1 LKYSEENSKT
11 RGYKL
16 YADEGGFVSREV
28 LLAHGA
34 GGTIMVELIKNVIIN
49 NISQRRVF
57 DGIGLDAMDDGATIP
72 LGDYEVVLTMDGHT
86 VDPIFFPGG
95 DIGRLAAAGTIND
108 LAVMGARPLAIMDSI
123 IVEEGFSLDDLE
135 RIIKSMNETVEE
147 VGAAVIHG
155 DFKVMPRGK
164 VDRIVISTAG
174 IGLAERGKILR
185 DSNLRPGDKVIVS
198 GFIGD
203 HGIAL
208 ASIREGIE
216 FETTIESD
224 VAPIWDVIETALK
237 VGGVHAAKDPT
248 RGGLSMALNEMASK
262 SGLSIWIREKDIP
275 IREEV
280 KAASEMLG
288 LNPLEVTCE
297 GVAVLVVDSSLAEEV
312 LEAIRKTKHGAH
324 ASIIGEVKK
333 EPARKVLLETV
344 VGGRKLLEPPLGE
357 PTPRVC

>member
-1 LKYSEENSKT
+1 
-11 RGYKL
+11 
-16 YADEGGFVSREV
+16 
-28 LLAHGA
+28 
-34 GGTIMVELIKNVIIN
+34 MVELIKNVIIN

-185 DSNLRPGDKVIVS
+185 DS
-198 GFIGD
+198 
-203 HGIAL
+203 
-208 ASIREGIE
+208 
-216 FETTIESD
+216 
-224 VAPIWDVIETALK
+224 
-237 VGGVHAAKDPT
+237 
-248 RGGLSMALNEMASK
+248 
-262 SGLSIWIREKDIP
+262 
-275 IREEV
+275 
-280 KAASEMLG
+280 
-288 LNPLEVTCE
+288 
-297 GVAVLVVDSSLAEEV
+297 
-312 LEAIRKTKHGAH
+312 
-324 ASIIGEVKK
+324 
-333 EPARKVLLETV
+333 
-344 VGGRKLLEPPLGE
+344 
-357 PTPRVC
+357 

>member
-1 LKYSEENSKT
+1 MS
-11 RGYKL
+11 G
-16 YADEGGFVSREV
+16 EV

-34 GGTIMVELIKNVIIN
+34 GGTLMVELIKSLILR
-49 NISQRRVF
+49 NISRRRVF
-57 DGIGLDAMDDGATIP
+57 DGVGLDDMDDGATIP
-72 LGDYEVVLTMDGHT
+72 LGDYEIVLSMDGHT

-123 IVEEGFSLDDLE
+123 VVEEGFPLSDLE

-147 VGAAVIHG
+147 VGAAIIHG
-155 DFKVMPRGK
+155 DFKVMPKGK
-164 VDRIVISTAG
+164 VDKIIISTAG
-174 IGLAERGKILR
+174 VGLAERGKVLK
-185 DSNLRPGDKVIVS
+185 DSNLKPGDKVIVT
-198 GFIGD
+198 GFVGD

-216 FETTIESD
+216 FEADIKSD
-224 VAPIWDVIETALK
+224 VAPIWDVVEAALR

-248 RGGLSMALNEMASK
+248 RGGLSMALNEMTSK
-262 SGLSIWIREKDIP
+262 SGLSIWIRERDVP

-297 GVAVLVVDSSLAEEV
+297 GVAVLVVDNSVAEEV
-312 LEAIRKTKHGAH
+312 LDAIRKTKHGRH
-324 ASIIGEVKK
+324 ASIIGEVKE
-333 EPARKVLLETV
+333 EPARKVVLETI
-344 VGGRKLLEPPLGE
+344 VGGKKLLEPPLGE

>member
-1 LKYSEENSKT
+1 V
-11 RGYKL
+11 
-16 YADEGGFVSREV
+16 DEVRKMDGEV

-34 GGTIMVELIKNVIIN
+34 GGTLMVELIKDIILKS
-49 NISQRRVF
+49 ISRRSVLN
-57 DGIGLDAMDDGATIP
+57 GIGLDEMDDGATIP
-72 LGDYEVVLTMDGHT
+72 LGDYEIVLSMDGHT

-123 IVEEGFSLDDLE
+123 VVEEGFLLSDLE
-135 RIIKSMNETVEE
+135 KIIKSMNETVEE
-147 VGAAVIHG
+147 VGAAIIHG
-155 DFKVMPRGK
+155 DFKVMPKGK
-164 VDRIVISTAG
+164 IDKIVISTAG
-174 IGLAERGKILR
+174 VGLAERGKVLK
-185 DSNLRPGDKVIVS
+185 DSNLKQGDKVIVT
-198 GFIGD
+198 GFVGD

-208 ASIREGIE
+208 ASVREGIE
-216 FETTIESD
+216 FEADIKSD
-224 VAPIWDVIETALK
+224 VAPVWDVVEAALR

-262 SGLSIWIREKDIP
+262 SGLSIWIKEKDIP

-280 KAASEMLG
+280 KAASEVLG

-297 GVAVLVVDSSLAEEV
+297 GIAVLIVEGSVAEEV
-312 LEAIRKTKHGAH
+312 LEAIKKTKHGKH

-333 EPARKVLLETV
+333 EPMRKVVLETV
-344 VGGRKLLEPPLGE
+344 VGGKKLLEPPLGE

>member
-1 LKYSEENSKT
+1 MKWDHMS
-11 RGYKL
+11 G
-16 YADEGGFVSREV
+16 EV

-34 GGTIMVELIKNVIIN
+34 GGTLMVELIRNIILKNV
-49 NISQRRVF
+49 SRRSVF
-57 DGIGLDAMDDGATIP
+57 DGIGLDEMDDGATIP
-72 LGDYEVVLTMDGHT
+72 LGDYEIVLSMDGHT

-123 IVEEGFSLDDLE
+123 VVEEGFPLNDLE
-135 RIIKSMNETVEE
+135 RIIKSMDETVEE
-147 VGAAVIHG
+147 VGVAIIHG
-155 DFKVMPRGK
+155 DFKVMPKGK
-164 VDRIVISTAG
+164 IDKIIISTAG
-174 IGLAERGKILR
+174 VGLAERGKVLR
-185 DSNLRPGDKVIVS
+185 DSNLKPGDKVIVT

-208 ASIREGIE
+208 ASVREGIE
-216 FETTIESD
+216 FEANIKSD
-224 VAPIWDVIETALK
+224 VAPIWDVVEAALR

-262 SGLSIWIREKDIP
+262 SGLSIWVRENDIP

-297 GVAVLVVDSSLAEEV
+297 GVAVLVVDGSVAEEV
-312 LEAIRKTKHGAH
+312 LEAVRKTKHGKS
-324 ASIIGEVKK
+324 ASIIGEVKR
-333 EPARKVLLETV
+333 EPARRVVLETV
-344 VGGRKLLEPPLGE
+344 VGGKKLLEPPLGE

>member
-1 LKYSEENSKT
+1 MS
-11 RGYKL
+11 G
-16 YADEGGFVSREV
+16 EV

-34 GGTIMVELIKNVIIN
+34 GGTLMVELIKDLILR
-49 NISQRRVF
+49 NISRRRVF
-57 DGIGLDAMDDGATIP
+57 DGVGLDDMDDGATIP
-72 LGDYEVVLTMDGHT
+72 LGDYEIVLSMDGHT

-123 IVEEGFSLDDLE
+123 VVEEGFPLSDLE

-147 VGAAVIHG
+147 VGAAIIHG
-155 DFKVMPRGK
+155 DFKVMPKGK
-164 VDRIVISTAG
+164 VDKIIISTAG
-174 IGLAERGKILR
+174 VGLAERGKVLK
-185 DSNLRPGDKVIVS
+185 DSNLKPGDKVIVT
-198 GFIGD
+198 GFVGD

-208 ASIREGIE
+208 ASIREGVE
-216 FETTIESD
+216 FEADIKSD
-224 VAPIWDVIETALK
+224 VAPIWDVVEAALR

-248 RGGLSMALNEMASK
+248 RGGLSMALNEMTSK
-262 SGLSIWIREKDIP
+262 SGLSIWIRERDVP

-297 GVAVLVVDSSLAEEV
+297 GVAVLVVDNSVAEEV
-312 LEAIRKTKHGAH
+312 LDAIRKTKHGRH
-324 ASIIGEVKK
+324 ASIIGEVKE
-333 EPARKVLLETV
+333 EPARKVVLETI
-344 VGGRKLLEPPLGE
+344 VGGKKLLEPPLGE

>member
-1 LKYSEENSKT
+1 MS
-11 RGYKL
+11 G
-16 YADEGGFVSREV
+16 EV

-34 GGTIMVELIKNVIIN
+34 GGTLMVELIKSLILRNV
-49 NISQRRVF
+49 SRRRVF
-57 DGIGLDAMDDGATIP
+57 DGVGLDDMDDGATIP
-72 LGDYEVVLTMDGHT
+72 LGDYEIVLSMDGHT

-108 LAVMGARPLAIMDSI
+108 LAVMGARPLAIMDSMV
-123 IVEEGFSLDDLE
+123 VEEGFPLSDLE

-147 VGAAVIHG
+147 VGAAIIHG
-155 DFKVMPRGK
+155 DFKVMPKGK
-164 VDRIVISTAG
+164 VDKIVISTAG
-174 IGLAERGKILR
+174 VGLAEKGKVLR
-185 DSNLRPGDKVIVS
+185 DSNLKPRDKVIVT
-198 GFIGD
+198 GFVGD

-208 ASIREGIE
+208 ASVREGIE
-216 FETTIESD
+216 FEADIKSD
-224 VAPIWDVIETALK
+224 VAPIWDVIEAALK

-262 SGLSIWIREKDIP
+262 SSLSIWVRERDIP

-297 GVAVLVVDSSLAEEV
+297 GIAVLVVDSSMAEEV
-312 LEAIRKTKHGAH
+312 LDAIRKTRHGSC

-333 EPARKVLLETV
+333 EPARRVVLETI
-344 VGGRKLLEPPLGE
+344 VGGKKLLEPPLGE